1 MNVKRNDST
10 YRAAMDRAMEELDE
24 LFQEARKM
32 RSQMERIESVLEAL
46 KPMIAAGE
54 STTEIER
61 YSTIMASEAV
71 PETAHAIAQS
81 MRPMGEVLPP
91 VTQGKGVV
99 SDPIQQR
106 IDSVLGLVAVA

>member
-10 YRAAMDRAMEELDE
+10 YRAAMGRAMEELDE
-24 LFQEARKM
+24 LFQEAREM
-32 RSQMERIESVLEAL
+32 RNQMARIESVLEAL
-46 KPMIAAGE
+46 KPLMGTGE
-54 STTEIER
+54 STAEVER

-81 MRPMGEVLPP
+81 LRPMGEVLPP